1 MKILEIKDLNFG
13 YDGTEILKNINLDIY
28 KNDFVGII
36 GNNGVGKST
45 ILKLIIGELKN
56 YSGVIKIFDKEQKS
70 FKDWKLIGY
79 VPQID
84 RSNLVAFPISV
95 KEIILF
101 NMYNEFLI
109 CIMNLFFLT
118 DLQKNV

>member
-36 GNNGVGKST
+36 GNNGAGKST

-95 KEIILF
+95 KEIILL
-101 NMYNEFLI
+101 NMYNEF
-109 CIMNLFFLT
+109 NFLT